1 MAFSRVFDYVHVT
14 GRDLDLDVLKM
25 YSSTRMKFVGQG
37 IQNKIR
43 PWPWLN
49 DLGVRTW
56 PTYSEDAPAYRKS
69 VKFQLNVGPGVW
81 GVAKVFRYGMT
92 SQFCYT

>member
-1 MAFSRVFDYVHVT
+1 MALKVISAILNSLNLIFNKKTRMAFSRVFDYVHVT

-43 PWPWLN
+43 P
-49 DLGVRTW
+49 
-56 PTYSEDAPAYRKS
+56 
-69 VKFQLNVGPGVW
+69 
-81 GVAKVFRYGMT
+81 
-92 SQFCYT
+92 